1 MYHIWYLTTIKA
13 QFHLTL
19 TFTTEVNSPLIPI
32 VQMLTLSFKE
42 ANLSIS
48 GKVKLQAQLV

>member
-1 MYHIWYLTTIKA
+1 MYHIWYLMAVKA
-13 QFHLTL
+13 QFHLIL
-19 TFTTEVNSPLIPI
+19 TFTTEVNSLLIPI

-48 GKVKLQAQLV
+48 GKAKLQAQLV